1 MTDIIKLDVKMK
13 EDEAVALY
21 GLLKGVKKDLS
32 IDILEEA
39 SKASEVSDISSALM
53 AGQKGVNRLMN
64 EMELYLEV

>member
-1 MTDIIKLDVKMK
+1 MADIIKLDVKMK

-32 IDILEEA
+32 IGILEEA
-39 SKASEVSDISSALM
+39 RKASKVSDISSALV
-53 AGQKGVNRLMN
+53 AGQKGVDRLLN